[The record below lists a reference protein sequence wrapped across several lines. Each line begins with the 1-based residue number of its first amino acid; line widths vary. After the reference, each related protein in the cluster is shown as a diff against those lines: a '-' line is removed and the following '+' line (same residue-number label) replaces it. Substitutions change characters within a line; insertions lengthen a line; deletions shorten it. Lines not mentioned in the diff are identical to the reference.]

1 MPGAGARADG
11 VPMDTASASPG
22 SSALVQ
28 RWPGGWKRLR
38 AFGTAD
44 LSRTGE
50 LEMAGEGELRIP
62 PGCRGWDVVAKS
74 GHKMFSLGGKG

>member
-44 LSRTGE
+44 LSRTGG

-62 PGCRGWDVVAKS
+62 PGRGWDVVAKRT
-74 GHKMFSLGGKG
+74 